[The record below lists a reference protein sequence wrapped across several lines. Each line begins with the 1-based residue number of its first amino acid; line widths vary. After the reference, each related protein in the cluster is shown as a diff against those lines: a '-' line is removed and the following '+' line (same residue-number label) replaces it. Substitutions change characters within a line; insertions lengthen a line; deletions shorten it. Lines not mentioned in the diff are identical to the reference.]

1 MCVKTM
7 IGPTNIPTG
16 VGISKISA
24 RYMKESWRLQTY
36 EIKLPANMLGKFEVS
51 GSSNKEMTINGEK

>member
-1 MCVKTM
+1 
-7 IGPTNIPTG
+7 
-16 VGISKISA
+16 
-24 RYMKESWRLQTY
+24 MKESWRLQTY